1 MATKKKTEAAET
13 AVEAKEIGAVE
24 NESANKT
31 MTASADDVQIGAE
44 PNDEKIEQTVKK
56 ADEPR
61 MYVGA
66 ALPGIPSNTIFKGT
80 TPEKLNVPFVRELII
95 PVEDYPKFLQ
105 KKGVTTSREAFCYR
119 KSAEYAA
126 ELKKNAAK

>member
-44 PNDEKIEQTVKK
+44 PNDEK
-56 ADEPR
+56 
-61 MYVGA
+61 
-66 ALPGIPSNTIFKGT
+66 
-80 TPEKLNVPFVRELII
+80 
-95 PVEDYPKFLQ
+95 
-105 KKGVTTSREAFCYR
+105 
-119 KSAEYAA
+119 
-126 ELKKNAAK
+126 